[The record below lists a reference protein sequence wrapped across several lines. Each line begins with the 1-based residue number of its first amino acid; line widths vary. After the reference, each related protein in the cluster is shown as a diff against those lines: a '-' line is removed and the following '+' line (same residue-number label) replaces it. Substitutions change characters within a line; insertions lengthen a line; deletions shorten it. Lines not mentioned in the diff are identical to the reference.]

1 MLANPSI
8 ITRSTATVNENL
20 AIESNELSGI
30 LLFNGRSLLGSS
42 TFNPNV
48 QTNGGVVFSGAILPQ
63 NDNSGQIT
71 TMVNGLKSVY
81 SGSDIVSDQ
90 NIANLLAATRSASLK
105 NLGITIVSNKLDGE
119 IANVF
124 AS

>member
-1 MLANPSI
+1 
-8 ITRSTATVNENL
+8 VNENL